1 MMISSIPTY
10 AGEAAGTAHFIRL
23 DVRAFAEGQSRMIV
37 QGDFL
42 FRDDIVRTAADSSAV
57 FALKNKS
64 TLSMGP
70 MSQVKVD
77 GFALGDEG
85 RPKVVE
91 LIRGAF
97 RFMSGSRRVSHE
109 YEVKTPHATI
119 SVRGTTFDVRIQNSM
134 TTIVLHEGSVT
145 VCRTECRDMRPGTTL
160 DASSKG
166 LGPVTD
172 VQPTHW
178 TFNGIDRQYIDRIQL
193 KQAGPITAPDLA
205 TRDREVRPL
214 EQKARPPL
222 AVPSKKDP
230 VPTSHDRPQRQI
242 HAPGWISIRAN
253 TP

>member
-1 MMISSIPTY
+1 MIASIPSY
-10 AGEAAGTAHFIRL
+10 AEEAAGTAHFIRL
-23 DVRAFAEGQSRMIV
+23 DVRAYTEGRSRTIV

-77 GFALGDEG
+77 GFALGDDG

-97 RFMSGSRRVSHE
+97 RFMSGSGRVAHE

-119 SVRGTTFDVRIQNSM
+119 SVRGTTFDVRIQGSM
-134 TTIVLHEGSVT
+134 TTIVLHKGLVT
-145 VCRTECRDMRPGTTL
+145 VCKTECRDMRPGTTI

-172 VQPTHW
+172 VHPTHW
-178 TFNGIDRQYIDRIQL
+178 TFNGIDRQYIDWIQF
-193 KQAGPITAPDLA
+193 KQADPITAPDLT
-205 TRDREVRPL
+205 TRDHAMRSL
-214 EQKARPPL
+214 EQKARPLL
-222 AVPSKKDP
+222 AFPSKKDP
-230 VPTSHDRPQRQI
+230 VTTSRDRPQRQI
-242 HAPGWISIRAN
+242 QAPGWISIREN